1 MFGGGS
7 EAEGNRQGDEPGKR
21 AIPAPGTSLAWCVTS
36 STPGRKQ
43 APRDCILCEAC
54 LIFTSRG
61 KQEPVRR
68 HMKEVFELKVLC

>member
-21 AIPAPGTSLAWCVTS
+21 ARPAPGTSLAWWFTS
-36 STPGRKQ
+36 STPVRKQ
-43 APRDCILCEAC
+43 APRDWILCEAC
-54 LIFTSRG
+54 LTFTSRG
-61 KQEPVRR
+61 KQEPVKR